1 MDALSWSFMFKFLR
15 KTFLWVALAPLAIT
29 WLGALSNQVVLYA
42 NHDTFP
48 VSINP
53 VKLQVFTG
61 GQMVKDPV
69 PHLEGGITITLPDGT
84 VMMDPTHCVMTSKTH
99 LNWLADVFDF
109 HDEIESIGD
118 LLINVGDWADGFAV
132 YVWGALV
139 ISALLKKKEE

>member
-1 MDALSWSFMFKFLR
+1 MFKFLR
-15 KTFLWVALAPLAIT
+15 TTALWIILAPTAIS
-29 WLGALSNQVVLYA
+29 WLGAASNQVVLYA

-48 VSINP
+48 VSVNP

-61 GQMVKDPV
+61 GELVKDPK
-69 PHLEGGITITLPDGT
+69 PHMEGGTTVELEDGT

-118 LLINVGDWADGFAV
+118 LLINLGDWANAFALYV
-132 YVWGALV
+132 YIFVVSA
-139 ISALLKKKEE
+139 ALLRKEKQY